1 MAFQLPKIKLK
12 VEGTEGDIIFSNLSI
27 NQWLADVNSFN
38 FTWRQQEG
46 ESTLS
51 NHINFYKKNLSKEVS
66 ITIDDNFTFK
76 GIIYAINCNNQDTL
90 GVSYEITGKGLFV
103 KLDEVPECFS
113 FFKQTIDK
121 IFEKVNNAQGTK
133 LKLKPKNDQELFYTV
148 QYNQTGFEFYRMM
161 AARHGEWLYYNGTE
175 LVMGEPGAESISLKQ
190 EEDIFNLDITAKLV
204 KAPEKIA
211 GFDHYK
217 GKASANEKAASA
229 KGGSFMEASIKA
241 GENAYGS
248 KHANAYFSNAATPD
262 LLKDIGKLKQQAA
275 AASAVVLTA
284 SSFNSKIK
292 LAGKIKIL
300 DEKGGNAGEYII
312 TEIHHSAVSDTNY
325 QNHFVAIP
333 AETEVPPY
341 TNPSLYPLCKPQAA
355 IVINNEDDKGLDRI
369 KVRFPWQDS
378 KDSTPWINVLTPHAG
393 KDKGMR
399 FLPEVD
405 EEVLVGFQD
414 NNAERPFVMGAVHTD
429 QNKSGNDYKK
439 NNLKVLGTKTGR
451 RIEIDD
457 DKGYMSLAD
466 NYTKD
471 YPKNAVYQKRK
482 DSDTIMEITS
492 YKGEKDF
499 SNIIL
504 KNKESLHIVVSQGS
518 AVTEIML
525 DANSKKITIT
535 SKGNVEVI
543 ADGNID
549 MKAKGDIIM
558 EAKGKM
564 NLKGTAGVEIAGMK
578 VELKAD
584 TTMDVKGVTTT
595 VEGSA
600 KADFKGGAM
609 ASITAALVKI
619 N

>member
-1 MAFQLPKIKLK
+1 MAFQLTQIKIK
-12 VEGTEGDIIFSNLSI
+12 VEGTDGDIIFSNLSI
-27 NQWLADVNSFN
+27 NQYLADVNSFN
-38 FTWRQQEG
+38 FTWRQPEG
-46 ESTLS
+46 QSSLS
-51 NHINFYKKNLSKEVS
+51 NHINFYKKNLSKEVT
-66 ITIDDNFTFK
+66 ITIDNNFTFK
-76 GIIYAINCNNQDTL
+76 GIVYAINCNNQDTL
-90 GVSYEITGKGLFV
+90 GVSYEIIGKGLFV

-113 FFKQTIDK
+113 FFKQKIDK
-121 IFEKVNNAQGTK
+121 IFDKVNNAQGTK
-133 LKLKPKNDQELFYTV
+133 LKLKPKNDKELFYTV

-161 AARHGEWLYYNGTE
+161 AARYGEWLYYNGTE
-175 LVMGEPGAESISLKQ
+175 LVLGEPASDSISLKQ
-190 EEDIFNLDITAKLV
+190 EEDIFDLDITAKLV

-217 GKASANEKAASA
+217 GKASANEKAAAA
-229 KGGSFMEASIKA
+229 KGGSFMEASVKA

-275 AASAVVLTA
+275 AATAVVLTA
-284 SSFNSKIK
+284 RSFNSKIK

-312 TEIHHSAVSDTNY
+312 TEIHHSAISDANY

-341 TNPSLYPLCKPQAA
+341 TNPALYPICKPQAA
-355 IVINNEDDKGLDRI
+355 IVISNEDDKGLDRI

-399 FLPEVD
+399 FLPEVN
-405 EEVLVGFQD
+405 EEVIVGFQD
-414 NNAERPFVMGAVHTD
+414 NNAERPFVMGAVHTE
-429 QNKSGNDYKK
+429 QNKSGNDHKT

-482 DSDTIMEITS
+482 DSDTTMEITS
-492 YKGEKDF
+492 FKGEKDF

-525 DANSKKITIT
+525 DANSKKITVT
-535 SKGNVEVI
+535 SKGDIELI
-543 ADGNID
+543 ADGKID
-549 MKAKGDIIM
+549 MQAKGDIIM

-564 NLKGTAGVEIAGMK
+564 TLKGTTGVEITGMK
-578 VELKAD
+578 MELKAD
-584 TTMDVKGVTTT
+584 TTMDVKGLTTT
-595 VEGSA
+595 VEGST
-600 KADFKGGAM
+600 KADFKGGMM